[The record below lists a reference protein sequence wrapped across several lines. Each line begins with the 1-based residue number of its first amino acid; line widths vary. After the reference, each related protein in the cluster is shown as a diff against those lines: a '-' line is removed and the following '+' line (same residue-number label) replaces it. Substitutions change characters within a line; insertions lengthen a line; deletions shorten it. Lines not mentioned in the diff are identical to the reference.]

1 LGPQSSPVAFAVS
14 LYFVVV
20 RRVGAAR
27 SSLVPLFFPVVAVVL
42 GAVVLGEK
50 LPLEAFIGLASFWR
64 ARSLSAAVRLQP
76 PLKRKRLDAMSIL
89 GPKCQGIS

>member
-1 LGPQSSPVAFAVS
+1 MR

-27 SSLVPLFFPVVAVVL
+27 SSLVQLFFPVVAVVL
-42 GAVVLGEK
+42 GAVVLGEQ

-64 ARSLSAAVRLQP
+64 ARSLSAAARLQP

-89 GPKCQGIS
+89 GPKCHDIS